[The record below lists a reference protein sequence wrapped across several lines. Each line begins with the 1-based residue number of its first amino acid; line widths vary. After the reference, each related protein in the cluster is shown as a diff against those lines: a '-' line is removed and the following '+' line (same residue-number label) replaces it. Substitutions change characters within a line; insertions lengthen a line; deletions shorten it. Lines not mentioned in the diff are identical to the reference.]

1 MPRSRQPQ
9 NATIHSGRF
18 SLQKTTLSP
27 LRSPSA
33 CSRAAKPRAA
43 RATSAYVMAAAAEAV
58 VVDEELAAR
67 VREIVE
73 EVDERV
79 AGHE

>member
-27 LRSPSA
+27 LRSAELVQARRESA
-33 CSRAAKPRAA
+33 RGAADL
-43 RATSAYVMAAAAEAV
+43 VVGVAAAPEPV
-58 VVDEELAAR
+58 VIDEELAAGA
-67 VREIVE
+67 REIVE
-73 EVDERV
+73 KVNERV